1 MVEITYQMVL
11 STLQTVGLLVGIF
24 YYLMVLRNQQ
34 KNQEISLKNQELTLQ
49 SQELSRKAL
58 EQAAETRQGQLLM
71 QLYAHLREDKFN
83 TQFTE
88 LRRYEWRDYD
98 DFMEKYGDD
107 IEFRAMINYVC
118 SFFEGVGVL
127 VYRNLLDPQ
136 LVDDLMSSYIFLTWE
151 KIGPYIKEIR
161 LRRNRPE
168 LWDKFEYLYE
178 EIMKIYIQEHGHRF
192 SPSS

>member
-1 MVEITYQMVL
+1 MIELSVVRDLVAIFGVIAGFSYYVL
-11 STLQTVGLLVGIF
+11 TV
-24 YYLMVLRNQQ
+24 RNAQ
-34 KNQEISLKNQELTLQ
+34 KTRELTLKAQKQ
-49 SQELSRKAL
+49 SAD
-58 EQAAETRQGQLLM
+58 TRQAQLLM

-83 TQFTE
+83 TQFSE
-88 LRRYEWRDYD
+88 LRKYELRDYD
-98 DFMEKYGDD
+98 DYREKVDGD
-107 IEFRAMINYVC
+107 IEFRAMLNYVC

-127 VYRNLLDPQ
+127 VHRNFLDPQ

-178 EIMKIYIQEHGHRF
+178 EVMKIYIQEHGHRF

>member
-1 MVEITYQMVL
+1 MVEITLPIILQF
-11 STLQTVGLLVGIF
+11 LQTAGILVGII
-24 YYLMVLRNQQ
+24 YYITIMRNQQ
-34 KNQEISLKNQELTLQ
+34 RTRELTLE
-49 SQELSRKAL
+49 SQELARKA
-58 EQAAETRQGQLLM
+58 QKQSADTRQAQLLM

-98 DFMEKYGDD
+98 DFMEKLDDD
-107 IEFRAMINYVC
+107 IEFRAMIINVC

-127 VYRNLLDPQ
+127 VYRNFLDPQ

-168 LWDKFEYLYE
+168 LWDKFEYLNE
-178 EIMKIYIQEHGHRF
+178 EVMKIYIQEHGHRF

>member
-1 MVEITYQMVL
+1 MIELSVIRNLVTIFGVIAGFSYYVL
-11 STLQTVGLLVGIF
+11 TV
-24 YYLMVLRNQQ
+24 RNAQ
-34 KNQEISLKNQELTLQ
+34 KTRELTLKAQKQ
-49 SQELSRKAL
+49 SAD
-58 EQAAETRQGQLLM
+58 TRQAQLLM

-83 TQFTE
+83 TQYTE
-88 LRRYEWRDYD
+88 LQRKYEFRDYD
-98 DFMEKYGDD
+98 DFKEKLGDD
-107 IEFRAMINYVC
+107 IEFRAILNSVGT
-118 SFFEGVGVL
+118 FFEGVGVL

-151 KIGPYIKEIR
+151 KIGPYIKEHR

-168 LWDKFEYLYE
+168 LFDKFEYLYE

>member
-1 MVEITYQMVL
+1 MVEFTLPIVL
-11 STLQTVGLLVGIF
+11 QLLQTAGILVGIV
-24 YYLMVLRNQQ
+24 YYITIMRNQQ

-58 EQAAETRQGQLLM
+58 EQAAETRQAQLLM

-98 DFMEKYGDD
+98 DFMEKLGDD
-107 IEFRAMINYVC
+107 EFRAMFNSVC
-118 SFFEGVGVL
+118 GFFEGVGVL
-127 VYRNLLDPQ
+127 VHRNFLDPQ

-192 SPSS
+192 SPPS